1 MNPQVE
7 SVQNTKA
14 LIIGGGIAGLLA
26 ARVLCEFYGEVLIL
40 ERDSQPEQAGAR
52 PGSPQSF
59 HLHQVLPRGDM
70 ILEELFPGFIDDLL
84 DQGAFAT
91 QNSMVQWSNRY
102 GTMTMPQSE
111 KSASYSRGL
120 LEWVLR
126 QRVRALSNVRFL
138 YQQEVMD
145 LEISA
150 DRARITGVHVRQR
163 GQVEQRELLAADLVV
178 EASGRASRLPQWLQA
193 LGFQLPEDERLV
205 SSIGYSTRY
214 YKIPTDKKG
223 CPAIN
228 VVDSNPAAGNSA
240 SGVVR
245 AIENG
250 IWATCLSTIGG
261 NEYPSIDADEYEAG
275 FTRLGNPRLAE
286 LLRGAEPLGDPR
298 GFRIPQCIRHH
309 YEQMEQ
315 WPAGLL
321 VLGDAFCYFDPVYGQ
336 GMTVAAIEVEA
347 LARCLRE
354 QREQFLPGFERRVLQ
369 QMQEA
374 IYPAWWLSAL
384 EDLRWPGVTHSGGE
398 PFKGVRVL
406 HRYFDLALKRMTD
419 QFENPQAG
427 FNPQLLN
434 YMLMTALLIAPR
446 DVINI
451 TMLRVLLDNQTHVEQ
466 QALLGDMFQGYSQSI
481 EAVLN
486 EIAPAS
492 SSALIGQAVQENASE
507 VRL

>member
-1 MNPQVE
+1 MTILVE
-7 SVQNTKA
+7 HTQKTKA

-26 ARVLCEFYGEVLIL
+26 ARALSEFYGEVLVL
-40 ERDSQPEQAGAR
+40 ERDGKPEQAGAR

-84 DQGAFAT
+84 SQGAFAT
-91 QNSMVQWSNRY
+91 QHSMVQWSNRY
-102 GTMTMPQSE
+102 GTMTMPQTE
-111 KSASYSRGL
+111 KGASYSRGL

-126 QRVRALSNVRFL
+126 QRVQALSNVRFL
-138 YQQEVMD
+138 YQQEVTD
-145 LEISA
+145 LEISV
-150 DRARITGVHVRQR
+150 DRVRITGVHVRQR
-163 GQVEQRELLAADLVV
+163 GQLEQRALLEADLVV
-178 EASGRASRLPQWLQA
+178 ETSGRSSRLPQWLQA
-193 LGFQLPEDERLV
+193 LGLRVPEEERLV
-205 SSIGYSTRY
+205 SSIGYTTRY
-214 YKIPTDKKG
+214 YKIPVDKKDA
-223 CPAIN
+223 PAIN
-228 VVDSNPAAGNSA
+228 VVDSDPAAGNSA

-245 AIENG
+245 TIENG
-250 IWATCLSTIGG
+250 IWATCLSNIGG
-261 NEYPSIDADEYEAG
+261 SEYPSIDADKYEAG
-275 FTRLGNPRLAE
+275 FTRLSNPRLAE
-286 LLRGAEPLGDPR
+286 LLRGAEPLGEPR

-336 GMTVAAIEVEA
+336 GMTVAAIEAET
-347 LARCLRE
+347 LACCLRE
-354 QREQFLPGFERRVLQ
+354 QFQPGFERRVLQ

-384 EDLRWPGVTHSGGE
+384 DDLRWPGVAHSGGE

-406 HRYFDLALKRMTD
+406 HRYFDLVLRRMTG
-419 QFENPQAG
+419 QFEKPQAS

-434 YMLMTALLIAPR
+434 YMLMTALLVAPR

-451 TMLRVLLDNQTHVEQ
+451 DMLRVLLQNETHAEQ
-466 QALLGDMFQGYSQSI
+466 QALLADMFQGYNQSI

-486 EIAPAS
+486 EIVPAS
-492 SSALIGQAVQENASE
+492 TAVP
-507 VRL
+507 V